1 VSSEQGTKRE
11 FRIYRYDP
19 TQGGEGRF
27 DNYELHVTDETR
39 TTILDVLIRL
49 QKEQDP
55 TLSSAM
61 PAGSTCA
68 AHAGW

>member
-1 VSSEQGTKRE
+1 MSSEQGTKRE

-19 TQGGEGRF
+19 TLGGEGRF

-55 TLSSAM
+55 TLSFRYACRVNM
-61 PAGSTCA
+61 CG
-68 AHAGW
+68 